1 MDVTGCVEMNV
12 LRISLIASLVF
23 RSVGIACAYLVLMLI
38 SMRKYAGK
46 DSGRS
51 RLGPCPGHYCGF
63 AQVDP
68 FEKRGD
74 DSQRLDNSNAM
85 VHDDMNP
92 LVLSYSHL

>member
-1 MDVTGCVEMNV
+1 
-12 LRISLIASLVF
+12 
-23 RSVGIACAYLVLMLI
+23 
-38 SMRKYAGK
+38 MREKTLEVCPC
-46 DSGRS
+46 SG
-51 RLGPCPGHYCGF
+51 LALPHYC
-63 AQVDP
+63 ATAPIDP

>member
-1 MDVTGCVEMNV
+1 MRGTLEACLSTNYV
-12 LRISLIASLVF
+12 LPHHGPAD
-23 RSVGIACAYLVLMLI
+23 
-38 SMRKYAGK
+38 AGL
-46 DSGRS
+46 DRV
-51 RLGPCPGHYCGF
+51 RAT

-68 FEKRGD
+68 SEKRGD

>member
-1 MDVTGCVEMNV
+1 MRGTLEVCLSTNYV
-12 LRISLIASLVF
+12 LPHHGATVQE
-23 RSVGIACAYLVLMLI
+23 G
-38 SMRKYAGK
+38 
-46 DSGRS
+46 
-51 RLGPCPGHYCGF
+51 
-63 AQVDP
+63 P

>member
-1 MDVTGCVEMNV
+1 MRGTLEVCPCLNYV
-12 LRISLIASLVF
+12 L
-23 RSVGIACAYLVLMLI
+23 
-38 SMRKYAGK
+38 
-46 DSGRS
+46 
-51 RLGPCPGHYCGF
+51 PHYC
-63 AQVDP
+63 ATAPIDP

>member
-1 MDVTGCVEMNV
+1 MRGTLEVC
-12 LRISLIASLVF
+12 L
-23 RSVGIACAYLVLMLI
+23 
-38 SMRKYAGK
+38 SMGLA
-46 DSGRS
+46 
-51 RLGPCPGHYCGF
+51 LPHYCATVQEG
-63 AQVDP
+63 P

>member
-1 MDVTGCVEMNV
+1 
-12 LRISLIASLVF
+12 
-23 RSVGIACAYLVLMLI
+23 
-38 SMRKYAGK
+38 MRGTLEVCL
-46 DSGRS
+46 STVQEG
-51 RLGPCPGHYCGF
+51 
-63 AQVDP
+63 P

>member
-1 MDVTGCVEMNV
+1 MREKTPDV
-12 LRISLIASLVF
+12 
-23 RSVGIACAYLVLMLI
+23 
-38 SMRKYAGK
+38 
-46 DSGRS
+46 
-51 RLGPCPGHYCGF
+51 HGF
-63 AQVDP
+63 APIDP